1 MPYKFDLLKRLL
13 TELDAQA
20 LFKVLLIKLFFGKGK
35 AIISAI
41 GRDHGVGGI
50 DFPHLFLISLSIVRV
65 VMLDKSTMTY
75 LDFFQ
80 GRPFWKVEGFYGP
93 LKFFKFHRQPR
104 TWVWVAVQL

>member
-1 MPYKFDLLKRLL
+1 MPHEFTLLKGLL

-20 LFKVLLIKLFFGKGK
+20 FFEVLLIKLLFGKGK
-35 AIISAI
+35 AIIPAI
-41 GRDHGVGGI
+41 GGDHGEGGV
-50 DFPHLFLISLSIVRV
+50 DFPHLFRIPLPIVRM

-80 GRPFWKVEGFYGP
+80 GRPFRKVEGFYGP